1 VIADADHVVVAY
13 ASMSLSAVDAS
24 AAPRALK
31 AGSLPHVPALLCGRL
46 AVDQR
51 FRGLGLGA
59 ALVRLVLSKAIE
71 VNATA
76 ACRAVVVHALDQEA
90 RGFWERFGF
99 HPFTDDPGEQDLY
112 LLTSE
117 IERTLG
123 GLLDQAGEVA
133 RACAERHAE
142 HVQPPLAELRG
153 PRSALVPRQ
162 ATFARCAPPGGHP
175 AALSSLEGALL
186 RLRSSALPGTP
197 PDDARRGEPCRTRH

>member
-1 VIADADHVVVAY
+1 LTELHRPALLERKHDRTRLDSGAPSLDRWLREQAGQGGRANTARTWVIADADHVVVAY

-117 IERTLG
+117 IEQTLG
-123 GLLDQAGEVA
+123 GLLDQ
-133 RACAERHAE
+133 
-142 HVQPPLAELRG
+142 
-153 PRSALVPRQ
+153 
-162 ATFARCAPPGGHP
+162 
-175 AALSSLEGALL
+175 
-186 RLRSSALPGTP
+186 
-197 PDDARRGEPCRTRH
+197 